1 MKKIVILTIA
11 ILLFAS
17 SCLPAP
23 ATEVPTSSVD
33 LDATAAVFVQQTLD
47 AFPTATVPPT
57 NTPVVINE
65 TATPSVTST
74 VQIETATLDQTS
86 IVGTGTT
93 AVTST
98 GTLTTA
104 TTTITAAQTTNS
116 GTLTTT
122 LTFTP
127 NILAS
132 ATETLHPRF
141 YGTLPPNLPY
151 NGIDLINRSKAE
163 AYISLQGTTADG
175 YTTILEYPVGKLI
188 SIQAPIGK
196 YKYVAWVGGNK
207 LQGSFVLDGNNELRI
222 TIFKDRIE
230 IKKR

>member
-23 ATEVPTSSVD
+23 ATDVPLPAVD
-33 LDATAAVFVQQTLD
+33 LEATAAVFVQQTLD
-47 AFPTATVPPT
+47 ALPTITTAPT

-65 TATPSVTST
+65 TATSVPSETPT
-74 VQIETATLDQTS
+74 VQIETATADQTLTA
-86 IVGTGTT
+86 GTG
-93 AVTST
+93 VTPT
-98 GTLTTA
+98 GTLTTL
-104 TTTITAAQTTNS
+104 TTTVTSTQLTNPGTITA
-116 GTLTTT
+116 T

-127 NILAS
+127 NAGAS
-132 ATETLHPRF
+132 ATQTLHSRF
-141 YGTLPPNLPY
+141 YGTLPPDLPY
-151 NGIDLINRSKAE
+151 NGIELINKSKAE
-163 AYISLQGTTADG
+163 AYISLQVTTAGG
-175 YTTILEYPVGKLI
+175 YTTILEYPVGKLF

-207 LQGSFVLDGNNELRI
+207 LQGSFVLDGSNELRI
-222 TIFKDRIE
+222 TMFKDRIE

>member
-1 MKKIVILTIA
+1 MKKFGVLIIA
-11 ILLFAS
+11 IGLFAS

-23 ATEVPTSSVD
+23 ATDIPVPPVD

-47 AFPTATVPPT
+47 AMPSATPQPT

-65 TATPSVTST
+65 TATASPTVTPT
-74 VQIETATLDQTS
+74 VSIETATPNQTL
-86 IVGTGTT
+86 TT
-93 AVTST
+93 ETVTTST
-98 GTLTTA
+98 GTLA
-104 TTTITAAQTTNS
+104 TLAATITATQLAAGS
-116 GTLTTT
+116 LTATVT
-122 LTFTP
+122 STP
-127 NILAS
+127 NAGGA

-151 NGIDLINRSKAE
+151 NGIELLNKSKAE
-163 AYISLQGTTADG
+163 AYISLQATTSDG
-175 YTTILEYPVGKLI
+175 YTTILEYPVGKLF
-188 SIQAPIGK
+188 SIQAPVGK

-207 LQGSFVLDGNNELRI
+207 IMGSFVLDGFNELRI

>member
-65 TATPSVTST
+65 TATPSMTAASPTETGTPDQTLTAST
-74 VQIETATLDQTS
+74 VVTTS
-86 IVGTGTT
+86 
-93 AVTST
+93 

-104 TTTITAAQTTNS
+104 TTTLTAAQTTNAA
-116 GTLTTT
+116 TATTT
-122 LTFTP
+122 FTFTP
-127 NILAS
+127 NVGATS
-132 ATETLHPRF
+132 TETLHPRF

-151 NGIDLINRSKAE
+151 NGIELINRSKAE
-163 AYISLQGTTADG
+163 AYISLQVTTADG
-175 YTTILEYPVGKLI
+175 YTTILEYPVGKLF

-222 TIFKDRIE
+222 TMFKDRIE

>member
-1 MKKIVILTIA
+1 MKNFIQLALVIG
-11 ILLFAS
+11 FFSS

-23 ATEVPTSSVD
+23 ATTTAAPVD

-47 AFPTATVPPT
+47 ALPSATSVPT

-65 TATPSVTST
+65 TATASPSETLT
-74 VQIETATLDQTS
+74 AQIETGTPDGTLT
-86 IVGTGTT
+86 TGSTT
-93 AVTST
+93 TST
-98 GTLTTA
+98 GTLA
-104 TTTITAAQTTNS
+104 TLSATMTGTQAVNT
-116 GTLTTT
+116 GTLTATF
-122 LTFTP
+122 TFTP
-127 NILAS
+127 NAGGT

-151 NGIDLINRSKAE
+151 NGIELINRSKAE
-163 AYISLQGTTADG
+163 AYISLQVTTSGG
-175 YTTILEYPVGKLI
+175 YTTILEYPVGKLF
-188 SIQAPIGK
+188 SIQAPVGK

-222 TIFKDRIE
+222 TMFKDRIE

>member
-23 ATEVPTSSVD
+23 ATEVPTSAVD
-33 LDATAAVFVQQTLD
+33 LEATAAVFVQQTLD
-47 AFPTATVPPT
+47 ALPSVTVPPT
-57 NTPVVINE
+57 HTPVVINE
-65 TATPSVTST
+65 TVTPSVAPTVQTETGTPNQTST
-74 VQIETATLDQTS
+74 A
-86 IVGTGTT
+86 GT

-104 TTTITAAQTTNS
+104 TTTITAAQTINS
-116 GTLTTT
+116 GTLINT

-127 NILAS
+127 NIGVS
-132 ATETLHPRF
+132 ATETLHSRF

-151 NGIDLINRSKAE
+151 NGIELINRSKAE
-163 AYISLQGTTADG
+163 AYISLQVTTVDG
-175 YTTILEYPVGKLI
+175 YTTILEYPVGNLF

-207 LQGSFVLDGNNELRI
+207 LQGSFVLNGSNELRI
-222 TIFKDRIE
+222 TMFKDRIE